1 MLRSNP
7 TSYAIPSLVRFQ
19 SSRVQTAVVSRG
31 RLFTSD
37 THNYFILIA
46 QEFESTHH
54 CWPAKPAK
62 HIVEPVPGN
71 GALDDNSDD
80 AMAFV
85 PLHVYQLTQIAK

>member
-1 MLRSNP
+1 MSILTRP
-7 TSYAIPSLVRFQ
+7 L
-19 SSRVQTAVVSRG
+19 SSRAHAVMIGRG
-31 RLFTSD
+31 RPFTSD
-37 THNYFILIA
+37 TQNYFILIA